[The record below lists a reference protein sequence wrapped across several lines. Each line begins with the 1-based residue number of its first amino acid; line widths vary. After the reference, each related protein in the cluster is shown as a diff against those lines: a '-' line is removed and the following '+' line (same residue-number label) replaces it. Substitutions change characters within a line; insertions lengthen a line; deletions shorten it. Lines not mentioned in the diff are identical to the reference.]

1 MKNYI
6 KNLEKYQ
13 KIKKKENKKKKKIKK
28 PRKKTRKYDKTK
40 EENNDKSFL
49 TQYLHF
55 FLFSYP
61 TFVIIICFTK
71 ICKLGFIFKAARVLL
86 NSVLEQEI
94 TLISVILFCFN
105 INIS

>member
-49 TQYLHF
+49 TKYFHF
-55 FLFSYP
+55 FPFFLSHFCNNYLFYQ
-61 TFVIIICFTK
+61 
-71 ICKLGFIFKAARVLL
+71 
-86 NSVLEQEI
+86 NM
-94 TLISVILFCFN
+94 
-105 INIS
+105 